1 MDRHSPVFAR
11 TGVVSRRAALALA
24 LLVCGASPAVGA
36 DLGRLFFTPQQRE
49 ELDRR
54 RDTNTVEAE
63 VVVESL
69 VTVNG
74 QVSRSSGRTTTWIN
88 GTPQYDAYRGRDPTR
103 VAVEDASVQTPVK
116 VGETLDRTRGEVRPM
131 IERGGIEIHAG
142 KPTRQPRAR

>member
-1 MDRHSPVFAR
+1 M
-11 TGVVSRRAALALA
+11 TRRRPTLRAPALAALVLLA
-24 LLVCGASPAVGA
+24 TAAPHAAGA

-74 QVSRSSGRTTTWIN
+74 HVSRSSGKTTTWIN
-88 GTPQYDAYRGRDPTR
+88 GTPQYDVYHGRDPTR
-103 VAVEDASVQTPVK
+103 VAVEDTAVTSPVK
-116 VGETLDRTRGEVRPM
+116 VGETLDRTRGEIRPS
-131 IERGGIEIHAG
+131 IEPGSIEIHGAG
-142 KPTRQPRAR
+142 PAKRSQPR